1 VITVALKGLLGRKL
15 RALLTAISIILG
27 VAMISGTF
35 VLTDTIKAAFG
46 TVFNQ
51 VYKNTDAVITGKSAI
66 GTSANGNTITP
77 PSLPESLLPKVR
89 GLPGVALA
97 EGGIAD
103 EAKLV
108 GRNNKVLTSA
118 GGAPSLAFSVN
129 PKGDQRF
136 NPLVLTTGRWP
147 QARHEI
153 AIDSK
158 TANTKHF
165 KVGDT
170 IGVLTRGPVEKFRIV
185 GTVRF
190 GGLSSLGGATIAIFD
205 LPTAQ
210 LIFNKVGKLDSI
222 GLSSK
227 QNVTPEQLVAE
238 VKPLLPPTAQVRTGA
253 QEAKQQAKDTNG
265 FLKFLEYFLLAFGF
279 IALFVGSFVIAN
291 TLGITIAQRM
301 RELATL
307 RTLGATRRQVYWSVV
322 LEAFVIGV
330 LASVIGLFLG
340 LGLAKLLNALF
351 VSFGIDLPQ
360 VGTVF
365 KERTVVVALLVG
377 VIVTLIAAI
386 RPALRATRVEPI
398 AAVREGAILRRSRLS
413 RFGPYIAIVVILAAV
428 GLMLVGLFVGGLSTT
443 TRLLSLGIGALAVFI
458 GVAMLAPTLVPP
470 IARVLGW
477 PAARWGGAPGRLARG
492 NSIRNP
498 SRTASTASALMIGV
512 TLVTLVA
519 VIAAGLKATFSDSVN
534 KLFTADYALTS
545 QNGFTP
551 TSIASEQALNH
562 VRGVQVVS
570 GVRAGEAKAFGGRV
584 SITAVEPNVSKV
596 IDLKWTEGSPAT
608 PGQLGDN
615 GAFVAKAFAKSD
627 KLHVGSPI
635 NLTTPTGAVLRMK
648 LRGIFDPPK
657 GGSPFGDVTISTA
670 RFDREYA
677 NPQDLFSFVKVSG
690 GVTAANTARLQQALA
705 RFPDAKIQT
714 KSQFIKLEEGG
725 ITFLLKLLYVLLS
738 LSILISLFGIVNT
751 LVLTVFE
758 RTREIGMLR
767 AVGMTRRQVRNMI
780 RHESIITALLG
791 AALGI
796 PVGIVLALM
805 VGKAINYPAFT
816 IPWTTL
822 IVFVV
827 GAIIAGLLAA
837 IFPARRAGRLNVLE
851 ALQYE

>member
-1 VITVALKGLLGRKL
+1 VTRVALRGLLGRKL
-15 RALLTAISIILG
+15 RAALTAVAVVLG
-27 VAMISGTF
+27 VAMISGTY

-66 GTSANGNTITP
+66 GGNANQGVTP
-77 PSLPESLLPKVR
+77 PSLPESLLQRVR
-89 GLPGVALA
+89 GLPGVAEA
-97 EGGIAD
+97 EGGITD

-108 GRNNKVLTSA
+108 GPDNKVVTSA

-129 PKGDQRF
+129 PKGNQRF

-147 QARHEI
+147 QGPHEI
-153 AIDSK
+153 AIDQK
-158 TANTKHF
+158 TANAKHF

-170 IGVLTRGPVEKFRIV
+170 IGVLTRGPVQRFRIV

-190 GGLSSLGGATIAIFD
+190 GGVSSLGGATIAIFD

-210 LIFNKVGKLDSI
+210 RIFNKIGKLDSI
-222 GLSSK
+222 GIASK
-227 QNVTPEQLVAE
+227 QNVTPDQLVAE

-253 QEAKQQAKDTNG
+253 QEAKQAAKDTNG
-265 FLKFLEYFLLAFGF
+265 FLSFLEYFLLAFGF
-279 IALFVGSFVIAN
+279 IALFVGAFVIAN

-330 LASVIGLFLG
+330 IASVIGLFLG

-351 VSFGIDLPQ
+351 VSLGIDLPQ

-365 KERTVVVALLVG
+365 KERTVVVALSVG
-377 VIVTLIAAI
+377 VVVTLIAAI
-386 RPALRATRVEPI
+386 RPALRATKVEPI
-398 AAVREGAILRRSRLS
+398 AAVREGAVLPRSRLA
-413 RFGPYIAIVVILAAV
+413 RFGPYIAIVVILLSV
-428 GLMLVGLFVGGLSTT
+428 GLMLVGLFVGGLSTKL
-443 TRLLSLGIGALAVFI
+443 RLLSLGIGALAVFV

-470 IARVLGW
+470 IARFLGW
-477 PAARWGGAPGRLARG
+477 PAARWGGAAGRLARG

-512 TLVTLVA
+512 TLVTLVS
-519 VIAAGLKATFSDSVN
+519 VLATGIKSTFADSVN

-551 TSIASEQALNH
+551 SSIASEKALLG
-562 VRGVQVVS
+562 VPGVQVVS
-570 GVRAGEAKAFGGRV
+570 GVRAGEAEAFGKR
-584 SITAVEPNVSKV
+584 ITVTAAEPNVSKV
-596 IDLKWTEGSPAT
+596 IDLKWTEGNSAT
-608 PGQLGDN
+608 PAQLGRD
-615 GAFVAKAFAKSD
+615 GAFVAKSYAKNH
-627 KLHVGSPI
+627 KLTVGSPI
-635 NLTTPTGAVLRMK
+635 TLKTPSGSTLHLK

-657 GGSPFGDVTISTA
+657 GGSPFGDVTFSTT
-670 RFDREYA
+670 RFDHEYA
-677 NPQDLFSFVKVSG
+677 NPQNLFAFVKTSG
-690 GVTAANTARLQQALA
+690 GVTDANTTRLKQVLA
-705 RFPDAKIQT
+705 KFPDAKIQT
-714 KSQFIKLEEGG
+714 KSQFIKVQEGG
-725 ITFLLKLLYVLLS
+725 ITFLLRLLYVLLS

-805 VGKAINYPAFT
+805 VGKAISYPAFT
-816 IPWTTL
+816 IPWLTL
-822 IVFVV
+822 LVFVV
-827 GAIIAGLLAA
+827 GAIIAGLFAA

>member
-66 GTSANGNTITP
+66 GGNANQGVTP
-77 PSLPESLLPKVR
+77 PSLPESLLQKVR
-89 GLPGVALA
+89 GLPGVSEA
-97 EGGIAD
+97 EGGISD

-108 GRNNKVLTSA
+108 GRDDKVVTSK
-118 GGAPSLAFSVN
+118 GGAPSLAFSVD
-129 PKGDQRF
+129 PKGNQRF

-147 QARHEI
+147 QAPNEI
-153 AIDSK
+153 AIDQK

-170 IGVLTRGPVEKFRIV
+170 IGVLTRGPIQRFRIV

-190 GGLSSLGGATIAIFD
+190 GGVSSLGGATIAIFD

-210 LIFNKVGKLDSI
+210 RIFNKVGKLDSI
-222 GLSSK
+222 GIASK
-227 QNVTPEQLVAE
+227 QNVTPDQLVAE

-253 QEAKQQAKDTNG
+253 QEAKQAAKDTNG
-265 FLKFLEYFLLAFGF
+265 FLSFLEYFLLAFGF
-279 IALFVGSFVIAN
+279 IALFVGAFVIAN

-330 LASVIGLFLG
+330 IASVIGLFLG

-351 VSFGIDLPQ
+351 VWLGIDLPQ

-377 VIVTLIAAI
+377 VVVTLIAAI
-386 RPALRATRVEPI
+386 RPALRATKVEPI
-398 AAVREGAILRRSRLS
+398 AAVREGAVLPRSRLA
-413 RFGPYIAIVVILAAV
+413 RFGPYIAILVIVLSI
-428 GLMLVGLFVGGLSTT
+428 GLMLVGLFVGGLSTKL
-443 TRLLSLGIGALAVFI
+443 RLLSLGIGALAVFV

-477 PAARWGGAPGRLARG
+477 PAMRWGGAAGRLARG

-512 TLVTLVA
+512 TLVTLVS
-519 VIAAGLKATFSDSVN
+519 VLAAGIKSTFEDSVN
-534 KLFTADYALTS
+534 KLFTANYALTS

-551 TSIASEQALNH
+551 SSIASEKALT
-562 VRGVQVVS
+562 GVAGVEVVS
-570 GVRAGEAKAFGGRV
+570 GVRAGEAEEFGNRISV
-584 SITAVEPNVSKV
+584 TAVEPNVSSV
-596 IDLKWTEGSPAT
+596 IDLKWTEGSVDTPA
-608 PGQLGDN
+608 QLGRN
-615 GAFVAKAFAKSD
+615 GAFVAKSYAKD
-627 KLHVGSPI
+627 HKLTVGSPMS
-635 NLTTPTGAVLRMK
+635 LKTPTGSVLHLK
-648 LRGIFDPPK
+648 LIGIFDPPK
-657 GGSPFGDVTISTA
+657 GGSPFGDVTFSAT
-670 RFDREYA
+670 RFDHEYA
-677 NPQDLFSFVKVSG
+677 NPQNLFAFVKTSG
-690 GVTAANTARLQQALA
+690 GVTDANTARLKQVLA
-705 RFPDAKIQT
+705 KFPDAKIQT
-714 KSQFIKLEEGG
+714 KSQFIKLQESG
-725 ITFLLKLLYVLLS
+725 ISFLLKLLYVLLS

-805 VGKAINYPAFT
+805 VGKAISYPAFT
-816 IPWTTL
+816 IPWVTL
-822 IVFVV
+822 LVFVV
-827 GAIIAGLLAA
+827 GAIIAGLFAA

>member
-15 RALLTAISIILG
+15 RALLTAISIVLG
-27 VAMISGTF
+27 VAMISGTY

-51 VYKNTDAVITGKSAI
+51 VYKNTDAVVTGKSAI
-66 GTSANGNTITP
+66 GGNANQGVTP
-77 PSLPESLLPKVR
+77 PSLPESLLQKVR
-89 GLPGVALA
+89 NLPGVSEA
-97 EGGIAD
+97 EGGISD

-108 GRNNKVLTSA
+108 GRDNKVVTSK

-129 PKGDQRF
+129 PKGNQRF

-147 QARHEI
+147 QGPHEI
-153 AIDSK
+153 AIDQK

-170 IGVLTRGPVEKFRIV
+170 IGVLTRGPIERFRIV

-190 GGLSSLGGATIAIFD
+190 GGVSSLGGATIAIFN

-210 LIFNKVGKLDSI
+210 RIFHKVGKLDSI
-222 GLSSK
+222 GIASK
-227 QNVTPEQLVAE
+227 RNVTPDQLVAE

-253 QEAKQQAKDTNG
+253 QEAKQAAKDTNG
-265 FLKFLEYFLLAFGF
+265 FLSFLEYFLLAFGF
-279 IALFVGSFVIAN
+279 IALFVGAFVIAN

-322 LEAFVIGV
+322 HEAFVIGV
-330 LASVIGLFLG
+330 IASVIGLFLG

-351 VSFGIDLPQ
+351 VSLGIDLPQ

-377 VIVTLIAAI
+377 VVVTLIAAI
-386 RPALRATRVEPI
+386 RPALRATKVEPI
-398 AAVREGAILRRSRLS
+398 AAVREGAVLPRSRLA
-413 RFGPYIAIVVILAAV
+413 RFGPYIAIVVILLSV
-428 GLMLVGLFVGGLSTT
+428 GLMLVGLFVGGLSTKL
-443 TRLLSLGIGALAVFI
+443 RLLSLGIGALAVFV

-470 IARVLGW
+470 VARFLGW
-477 PAARWGGAPGRLARG
+477 PAMRWGGAAGRLARG

-512 TLVTLVA
+512 TLVTLVS
-519 VIAAGLKATFSDSVN
+519 VLAAGIKSTFEDSVN
-534 KLFTADYALTS
+534 KLFTANYALTS

-551 TSIASEQALNH
+551 TSIASEKAL
-562 VRGVQVVS
+562 VGVPGVEVVS
-570 GVRAGEAKAFGGRV
+570 GVRAGEAEEFGHRISV
-584 SITAVEPNVSKV
+584 TAVEPNLSSV
-596 IDLKWTEGSPAT
+596 IDLKWKEGSIETPA
-608 PGQLGDN
+608 QLGRN
-615 GAFVAKAFAKSD
+615 GAFVAKSYAKD
-627 KLHVGSPI
+627 HKLTVGSPI
-635 NLTTPTGAVLRMK
+635 TLKTPSGGVLHLK
-648 LRGIFDPPK
+648 LLGIFDPPK
-657 GGSPFGDVTISTA
+657 GGSPFGDVTFSTT
-670 RFDREYA
+670 RFDHEYS
-677 NPQDLFSFVKVSG
+677 NPQNLFAFVKTSG
-690 GVTAANTARLQQALA
+690 GVTDANTARLQQVLA
-705 RFPDAKIQT
+705 KFPDAKIQT
-714 KSQFIKLEEGG
+714 KSQFIKLQESG
-725 ITFLLKLLYVLLS
+725 ISFLLKLLYVLLS

-796 PVGIVLALM
+796 PVGILLALM
-805 VGKAINYPAFT
+805 VGKAISYPAFT
-816 IPWTTL
+816 IPWITL
-822 IVFVV
+822 VVFVV
-827 GAIIAGLLAA
+827 GAVIAGLFAA